1 MPTDQFHLKGLRH
14 QLIDQLEKKGIQN
27 KTVLQIMRDLPR
39 HYFLDNAFAEQ
50 AYQDKAFPIGK
61 EQTISQPY
69 TVAFMTQAL
78 DVKKRHRVL
87 EVGTGS
93 GYQACILQL
102 LGARVFTI
110 ERQEYLF
117 KRTKKRLEELG
128 FGMIRCFWKD
138 GYQGLLEWAPFDRII
153 VTAGAKEIPQALL
166 DQLKVGGVMV
176 IPVGEPNQKMC
187 RVTRSSKEEWSYE
200 ELGHFRFVPFLK
212 GLNRE

>member
-1 MPTDQFHLKGLRH
+1 MPSEQFHLKGLRH
-14 QLIDQLEKKGIQN
+14 QLIDQLEEKGIN
-27 KTVLQIMRDLPR
+27 DKAVLKVMRNLPR

-50 AYQDKAFPIGK
+50 AYQDKAFPIGR

-69 TVAFMTQAL
+69 TVAFMTEAL
-78 DVKKRHRVL
+78 NVKKRHRVL

-110 ERQEYLF
+110 ERQEFLYN
-117 KRTKKRLEELG
+117 KTKKRLEELG
-128 FGMIRCFWKD
+128 FTMIRCFWKD
-138 GYQGLLEWAPFDRII
+138 GYLGLPEWAPFDRII
-153 VTAGAKEIPQALL
+153 VTAGAKEFPQILL
-166 DQLKVGGVMV
+166 EQLKIGGIMI

-187 RVTRSSKEEWSYE
+187 RITRIAKEEWQHE
-200 ELGHFRFVPFLK
+200 ELGNFRFVPFLK